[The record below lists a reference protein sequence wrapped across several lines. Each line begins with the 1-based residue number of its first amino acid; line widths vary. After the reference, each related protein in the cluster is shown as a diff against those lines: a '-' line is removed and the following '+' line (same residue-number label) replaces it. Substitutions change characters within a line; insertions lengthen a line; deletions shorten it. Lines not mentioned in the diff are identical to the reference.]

1 MTLLD
6 RYLTRQCVAA
16 IATVIGVL
24 SALTLLF
31 ALIEELDEDNANY
44 GFAQA
49 IEYLLL
55 TMPRRIEE
63 LLSYGVFIGL
73 LLALG
78 NLAEGGELTA
88 IRAAGV
94 SPRRIM
100 IALLPTLGIC
110 LALNL
115 VLSEILSPA
124 GERAGVQSKQRAF
137 LGESLGQAINHSAAN
152 PFITPKDGVWLR
164 RSFASGSEFAHIG
177 GIDQQ
182 GHLAHIHVYQLNA
195 LNHLVA
201 TRQAVSGT
209 FDAEKSHWLLHQV
222 ATTELKER
230 AVESFDEKTWVWANP
245 VNPEQLATQA
255 FSDPRKMTVVQ
266 MWQYLSRAEQHHMA
280 SVPFELAF
288 WRKMLIP
295 LTYLSMAL
303 MALAV
308 VIGPLRHTGIGQR
321 LTVGLFIGLGFK
333 YLQDLFAPTAA
344 VFNVPSLLA
353 VIIPALI
360 YLAVAQ
366 RMIRNNA

>member
-1 MTLLD
+1 MTLLE
-6 RYLTRQCVAA
+6 RYLTRQGVAA

-24 SALTLLF
+24 AALTLLF
-31 ALIEELDEDNANY
+31 ALIEELDEGNANY

-115 VLSEILSPA
+115 LLSEILSPV
-124 GERAGVQSKQRAF
+124 GERAGVQSKQHAL
-137 LGESLGQAINHSAAN
+137 LGRSIGQAMDHSAAI

-164 RSFASGSEFAHIG
+164 RSLASGSEFAHIG

-182 GHLAHIHVYQLNA
+182 GRLANVHVYQVNA
-195 LNHLVA
+195 LNQLVA
-201 TRQAVSGT
+201 TRQAVSGK
-209 FDAEKSHWLLHQV
+209 FDVGKSHWLLHQV
-222 ATTELKER
+222 ATTELTER

-245 VNPEQLATQA
+245 VNAEQLATQA

-266 MWQYLSRAEQHHMA
+266 IWRYLSRGEQHQIA

-353 VIIPALI
+353 VMIPALI

>member
-6 RYLTRQCVAA
+6 RYLTRQCVVA
-16 IATVIGVL
+16 IATVVGVL
-24 SALTLLF
+24 AALTLLF
-31 ALIEELDEDNANY
+31 ALIEELDEGNANY
-44 GFAQA
+44 GFSQA
-49 IEYLLL
+49 LQYLLL

-100 IALLPTLGIC
+100 LGLLPTLGIC
-110 LALNL
+110 LVLNL
-115 VLSEILSPA
+115 ALSELLSPA
-124 GERAGVQSKQRAF
+124 GERAGVQSKQQA
-137 LGESLGQAINHSAAN
+137 LLGQQIGTPAA

-164 RSFASGSEFAHIG
+164 RSLDSDSEFAHIG
-177 GIDQQ
+177 GIDRQ
-182 GHLAHIHVYQLNA
+182 GRLANVYVYRVNA
-195 LNHLVA
+195 QNQLVA
-201 TRQAVSGT
+201 SRQADSGT
-209 FDAEKSHWLLHQV
+209 FDAEKNRWLLQNV
-222 ATTELKER
+222 ATTVLDDR
-230 AVESFDEKTWVWANP
+230 TTESFDEATWVWANP
-245 VNPEQLATQA
+245 ISPEQLATQA

-266 MWQYLSRAEQHHMA
+266 IWRYLSRAEQHRIA
-280 SVPFELAF
+280 SVPFELTF
-288 WRKMLIP
+288 WQKVLTP

-321 LTVGLFIGLGFK
+321 LTIGLFIGLGFK
-333 YLQDLFAPTAA
+333 YLQDLFAPMAV
-344 VFNVPSLLA
+344 VFNVPSVLA
-353 VIIPALI
+353 VMIPALI
-360 YLAVAQ
+360 YLAVAR

>member
-1 MTLLD
+1 MTVLD
-6 RYLTRQCVAA
+6 RYLTRQCVIA

-24 SALTLLF
+24 AALTLLF
-31 ALIEELDEDNANY
+31 ALIEELDEGNANY
-44 GFAQA
+44 GFSQA
-49 IEYLLL
+49 LHYLLL

-94 SPRRIM
+94 SPRRIVLG
-100 IALLPTLGIC
+100 LLPTLGLC

-115 VLSEILSPA
+115 ALSEFLSPA
-124 GERAGVQSKQRAF
+124 GERAGEQSKQQAF
-137 LGESLGQAINHSAAN
+137 LGQSIGDSTAT
-152 PFITPKDGVWLR
+152 FITPKDGIWLR
-164 RSFASGSEFAHIG
+164 RGLDTGSEFAHIG
-177 GIDQQ
+177 GIDRQ
-182 GHLAHIHVYQLNA
+182 GRLANIHIYQVNTLNQ
-195 LNHLVA
+195 LVVS
-201 TRQAVSGT
+201 RQADSGK
-209 FDAEKSHWLLHQV
+209 FDAENAFWLLQNV
-222 ATTELKER
+222 ATTALDDRTIETFEE
-230 AVESFDEKTWVWANP
+230 AYWIWTNP
-245 VNPEQLATQA
+245 VSPEQLATQA

-266 MWQYLSRAEQHHMA
+266 IWRYLSRGEQHRLA
-280 SVPFELAF
+280 SVPFELTF
-288 WRKMLIP
+288 WQKVLTP

-308 VIGPLRHTGIGQR
+308 VIGPLRHTSIGQR

-344 VFNVPSLLA
+344 VFNVPSALA
-353 VIIPALI
+353 VMIPALI